1 MIQTSILEQFDLF
14 FKLFLKQSNKYLIL
28 LVASLT
34 LILLI
39 LANKFKNKKIT
50 KIICY
55 LVYIAIFS
63 YLIYTYNNE
72 IFHLFD
78 YLMDNL
84 FLLLFFPNLAVYIL
98 ILIITNVFLV
108 KSTFSTSDS
117 LIKKSINIFFFLIFN
132 IIFYFIINNI
142 ITNNINVYE
151 ELSIYTNSEL
161 LNLIELNMKV
171 FLIWLLVL
179 LIINF
184 VNKINSY
191 IENRNL
197 ANNPVVFD
205 DKLNSSEFDK
215 IQPVNTYNI
224 YNDYLDVMPI
234 KKAKK
239 VMEPILEIEPKV
251 LPTKEI
257 IEYEPLKKK
266 NKQVNLNKAKPIE
279 FASILDSIY
288 EKNEDIKKVDKVV
301 LPTLD
306 EVLEENKKTKTEFYI
321 KETQPKKLDIDLSS
335 YDDIF
340 VDYQTPDKEFENNMD
355 QVFSTNNNYL
365 EKLLYDVENLRNN
378 QDDKNS
384 IQDIYFKIKTHQ
396 NELSLNDYNYLINR
410 LLEIKNS

>member
-1 MIQTSILEQFDLF
+1 MIQTSIFEQINLF

-28 LVASLT
+28 LVAFLT
-34 LILLI
+34 LIILL

-55 LVYIAIFS
+55 LVYIIIFG

-72 IFHLFD
+72 IFNLFD

-98 ILIITNVFLV
+98 ILIITNIFMV
-108 KSTFSTSDS
+108 KSTFSKNDS
-117 LIKKSINIFFFLIFN
+117 LIKKGVNIFFFLIFN
-132 IIFYFIINNI
+132 IIFYFIVNNI
-142 ITNNINVYE
+142 ISNNINVYE

-179 LIINF
+179 VIINF

-191 IENRNL
+191 VENRNL
-197 ANNPVVFD
+197 VSNTLLDNE
-205 DKLNSSEFDK
+205 LNDSELNEVK
-215 IQPVNTYNI
+215 TINTNI
-224 YNDYLDVMPI
+224 YNDYLDVIPI
-234 KKAKK
+234 KKKK
-239 VMEPILEIEPKV
+239 KAISLEIEPTAPKV
-251 LPTKEI
+251 F
-257 IEYEPLKKK
+257 EYEPIKK
-266 NKQVNLNKAKPIE
+266 NKKQTFEKTKPIE
-279 FASILDSIY
+279 FANILDSIY
-288 EKNEDIKKVDKVV
+288 EKNKDIKKTDNDI
-301 LPTLD
+301 LPILNEIISDD
-306 EVLEENKKTKTEFYI
+306 EDTKNENYVSKS
-321 KETQPKKLDIDLSS
+321 KKLDIDLSS

-340 VDYQTPDKEFENNMD
+340 VNYQTSDKEFESNME
-355 QVFSTNNNYL
+355 QVFSTKSNYL
-365 EKLLYDVENLRNN
+365 EKLLFDIENLRNN

-384 IQDIYFKIKTHQ
+384 IQDIYFKIKTHR

>member
-1 MIQTSILEQFDLF
+1 
-14 FKLFLKQSNKYLIL
+14 
-28 LVASLT
+28 
-34 LILLI
+34 
-39 LANKFKNKKIT
+39 
-50 KIICY
+50 
-55 LVYIAIFS
+55 
-63 YLIYTYNNE
+63 
-72 IFHLFD
+72 
-78 YLMDNL
+78 
-84 FLLLFFPNLAVYIL
+84 
-98 ILIITNVFLV
+98 
-108 KSTFSTSDS
+108 
-117 LIKKSINIFFFLIFN
+117 
-132 IIFYFIINNI
+132 
-142 ITNNINVYE
+142 
-151 ELSIYTNSEL
+151 
-161 LNLIELNMKV
+161 
-171 FLIWLLVL
+171 
-179 LIINF
+179 
-184 VNKINSY
+184 
-191 IENRNL
+191 
-197 ANNPVVFD
+197 
-205 DKLNSSEFDK
+205 
-215 IQPVNTYNI
+215 
-224 YNDYLDVMPI
+224 MPI

-251 LPTKEI
+251 LSTKEI

-288 EKNEDIKKVDKVV
+288 EKNEDIKKVNKVV

-306 EVLEENKKTKTEFYI
+306 EVLEENQKTKTEFSI

>member
-132 IIFYFIINNI
+132 IIFYFIIKQ
-142 ITNNINVYE
+142 
-151 ELSIYTNSEL
+151 
-161 LNLIELNMKV
+161 LIP
-171 FLIWLLVL
+171 
-179 LIINF
+179 NF
-184 VNKINSY
+184 
-191 IENRNL
+191 
-197 ANNPVVFD
+197 F
-205 DKLNSSEFDK
+205 
-215 IQPVNTYNI
+215 
-224 YNDYLDVMPI
+224 
-234 KKAKK
+234 
-239 VMEPILEIEPKV
+239 
-251 LPTKEI
+251 
-257 IEYEPLKKK
+257 
-266 NKQVNLNKAKPIE
+266 
-279 FASILDSIY
+279 
-288 EKNEDIKKVDKVV
+288 
-301 LPTLD
+301 
-306 EVLEENKKTKTEFYI
+306 
-321 KETQPKKLDIDLSS
+321 
-335 YDDIF
+335 
-340 VDYQTPDKEFENNMD
+340 
-355 QVFSTNNNYL
+355 
-365 EKLLYDVENLRNN
+365 
-378 QDDKNS
+378 
-384 IQDIYFKIKTHQ
+384 
-396 NELSLNDYNYLINR
+396 
-410 LLEIKNS
+410 

>member
-132 IIFYFIINNI
+132 IIF
-142 ITNNINVYE
+142 
-151 ELSIYTNSEL
+151 
-161 LNLIELNMKV
+161 
-171 FLIWLLVL
+171 
-179 LIINF
+179 
-184 VNKINSY
+184 
-191 IENRNL
+191 
-197 ANNPVVFD
+197 
-205 DKLNSSEFDK
+205 
-215 IQPVNTYNI
+215 
-224 YNDYLDVMPI
+224 
-234 KKAKK
+234 
-239 VMEPILEIEPKV
+239 
-251 LPTKEI
+251 
-257 IEYEPLKKK
+257 
-266 NKQVNLNKAKPIE
+266 
-279 FASILDSIY
+279 
-288 EKNEDIKKVDKVV
+288 
-301 LPTLD
+301 
-306 EVLEENKKTKTEFYI
+306 
-321 KETQPKKLDIDLSS
+321 
-335 YDDIF
+335 
-340 VDYQTPDKEFENNMD
+340 
-355 QVFSTNNNYL
+355 
-365 EKLLYDVENLRNN
+365 
-378 QDDKNS
+378 
-384 IQDIYFKIKTHQ
+384 
-396 NELSLNDYNYLINR
+396 
-410 LLEIKNS
+410 